1 MDMLACAR
9 PVIGV
14 PALLCTL
21 ATAPSALAQAQAP
34 RGGPI
39 DIERR
44 IVVSDDE
51 GARLGLMARDTPGT
65 ASAGVTVADLTSGS
79 PADKAGIRRGDVL
92 TSYDGEKVRSVRQ
105 FTRLVRESVPGR
117 TVPVL
122 VQRDGKAQ
130 TLSVTPEAG
139 ADDNGPR
146 SRPQSPSAGD
156 IEIEIERRRPRVP
169 RRSGPGE
176 MPPMPDLPGLPEMH
190 EMHGMPMDSR
200 MSGRPMRETP
210 PRLGLTLDPLSPQ
223 LRTYFAAPAGGA
235 LVITVAHDSLAA
247 QAGVRAGDV
256 VVSINGL
263 AVRDADDVAEGVREA
278 GPEGTVALGVVR
290 DRKPVTVSLSLR
302 RP

>member
-1 MDMLACAR
+1 MTVFSRSSICLS
-9 PVIGV
+9 
-14 PALLCTL
+14 ALLLTL
-21 ATAPSALAQAQAP
+21 ASTLSAYAQPPVP

-51 GARLGLMARDTPGT
+51 GARLGLLARDTTGT
-65 ASAGVTVADLTSGS
+65 ASAGVTVTQLTGGS
-79 PADKAGIRRGDVL
+79 PAEKAGLRRGDVI

-117 TVPVL
+117 AVPVL
-122 VQRDGKAQ
+122 VQRDGKVQ

-139 ADDNGPR
+139 GDDDGPR

-156 IEIEIERRRPRVP
+156 VEIEIERRRPRAP
-169 RRSGPGE
+169 RPSGMGE
-176 MPPMPDLPGLPEMH
+176 MPPMLELRGMPEMH
-190 EMHGMPMDSR
+190 EMHGMPMDMR
-200 MSGRPMRETP
+200 MGSRPMRETP

-235 LVITVAHDSLAA
+235 LVITVDHDSLAA

-263 AVRDADDVAEGVREA
+263 AVRDAEDVVEGVREA
-278 GPEGTVALGVVR
+278 GPDGTVALGLVR
-290 DRKPVTVSLSLR
+290 DRKPLTVSVSLR